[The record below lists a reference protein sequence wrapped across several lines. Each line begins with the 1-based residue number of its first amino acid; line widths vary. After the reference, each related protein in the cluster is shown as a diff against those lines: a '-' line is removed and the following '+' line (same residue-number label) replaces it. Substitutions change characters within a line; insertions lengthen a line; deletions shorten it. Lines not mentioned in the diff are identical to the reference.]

1 MANLYE
7 ISQAILDTIDLDTG
21 EITNWEAFEQLQL
34 DRNEKIENIALW
46 IKNLRS
52 EAESLKAEAK
62 VFTERQKRAENKADS
77 LTKYLDSV
85 LAGQK
90 FKSVK
95 AEVSY
100 RKSTA
105 LNVDESI
112 LPAKWLREV
121 PATHVVDKVEITKAI
136 KAGENIEGAELIER
150 NNIQIK

>member
-1 MANLYE
+1 MNLYT
-7 ISQAILDTIDLDTG
+7 INQAILDTIDLETG
-21 EITNWEAFEQLQL
+21 EILDTAAFDQLQMER
-34 DRNEKIENIALW
+34 DEKIENIALW
-46 IKNLRS
+46 IKNLKS
-52 EAESLKAEAK
+52 EAVAYRAEKDAFAEK
-62 VFTERQKRAENKADS
+62 QKRAENKADS

-105 LNVDESI
+105 LNVQEGAQAPEAY
-112 LPAKWLREV
+112 LKWSE
-121 PATHVVDKVEITKAI
+121 PTIDKAGLTKAI
-136 KAGENIEGAELIER
+136 KDGQEFEGFSLVEK

>member
-1 MANLYE
+1 MSSLYE
-7 ISQAILDTIDLDTG
+7 INQAILDTIDLETG
-21 EITNWEAFEQLQL
+21 EIVDTAAFDQLQMER
-34 DRNEKIENIALW
+34 DEKIENIALY

-52 EAESLKAEAK
+52 ESESLKAEAK

-85 LAGQK
+85 LNGKK
-90 FKSVK
+90 FKSVR

-105 LNVDESI
+105 LNVDETKLS
-112 LPAKWLREV
+112 AKWMREV

-150 NNIQIK
+150 NNISIK